1 MSILGWL
8 GKSGAPAPNVTSK
21 METSTDA
28 ESYDPDCS
36 FKTIRVIDPRSLSP
50 VHRPDL
56 YRTAKRS
63 KLTSSAGQ
71 TTPERTVLG
80 VLGTRSSVR
89 YADMEEQVLAPV
101 LEAWGT
107 PDELILPADGESSY
121 VLQAWATRSGVP
133 VRLVSADW
141 TRNGRKAGALRDAVI
156 QREATHFVLLQGPRS
171 NTLMTLAG
179 RLHRKKRPVV
189 ISERPGKMVKAP
201 GQVEFVS
208 PK

>member
-8 GKSGAPAPNVTSK
+8 GKKTEPAVAPRPVN
-21 METSTDA
+21 
-28 ESYDPDCS
+28 
-36 FKTIRVIDPRSLSP
+36 PRELSP
-50 VHRPDL
+50 VRRP
-56 YRTAKRS
+56 
-63 KLTSSAGQ
+63 
-71 TTPERTVLG
+71 TPDRTVLG

-121 VLQAWATRSGVP
+121 VLQAWATRAGIP

-141 TRNGRKAGALRDAVI
+141 VRNGRRAGALRDGII

-171 NTLMTLAG
+171 TALMTLAG

-189 ISERPGKMVKAP
+189 ISERPGEVVK
-201 GQVEFVS
+201 GLGD
-208 PK
+208 

>member
-8 GKSGAPAPNVTSK
+8 GKTAEPAAAPREIN
-21 METSTDA
+21 
-28 ESYDPDCS
+28 
-36 FKTIRVIDPRSLSP
+36 PRALSP
-50 VHRPDL
+50 VRRPLPD
-56 YRTAKRS
+56 
-63 KLTSSAGQ
+63 
-71 TTPERTVLG
+71 RTVLG

-121 VLQAWATRSGVP
+121 VLQAWATRAGIP

-141 TRNGRKAGALRDAVI
+141 VRNGKKAGALRDGII

-171 NTLMTLAG
+171 TTLMTLAG

-189 ISERPGKMVKAP
+189 ISERPGEVVK
-201 GQVEFVS
+201 GLGD
-208 PK
+208 

>member
-8 GKSGAPAPNVTSK
+8 GKDGAPAPIMTPK
-21 METSTDA
+21 
-28 ESYDPDCS
+28 
-36 FKTIRVIDPRSLSP
+36 IIDPRSLSP
-50 VHRPDL
+50 VRRPL
-56 YRTAKRS
+56 
-63 KLTSSAGQ
+63 
-71 TTPERTVLG
+71 PERTVLG

-89 YADMEEQVLAPV
+89 YADVEEQVLAPV
-101 LEAWGT
+101 LEAWGV

-141 TRNGRKAGALRDAVI
+141 TRNGRRAGALRDAII

-171 NTLMTLAG
+171 TALMTLAG

-189 ISERPGKMVKAP
+189 ISERPGEVVK
-201 GQVEFVS
+201 GLGE
-208 PK
+208 